1 MAYEENRLAEL
12 AKRKVARLYK
22 DIDMSFKRN
31 VVTNDIGKKLDV
43 NAVKQSL
50 KNLLFTQFYEKPFNP
65 EYGSPIAELLF
76 EPLDY
81 DTGNDIANLV
91 LEAIKNFE
99 PRVRVDDII
108 VQPDYDENEYILQIN
123 FHVIG
128 LRNPEV
134 FTTSLRRL
142 K

>member
-1 MAYEENRLAEL
+1 MAYEENKLAEL
-12 AKRKVARLYK
+12 AKRGVNRTYK

-31 VVTNDIGKKLDV
+31 VVTNDIGRKYDV

-50 KNLLFTQFYEKPFNP
+50 KNLLFIETFEKPFNP
-65 EYGSPIAELLF
+65 EFGSPIRGLLF

-81 DTGNDIANLV
+81 DTGNNMANLI
-91 LEAIKNFE
+91 LEAIRNFE

-108 VQPDYDENEYILQIN
+108 VQPDYDKNEYIIQIE
-123 FHVIG
+123 FHVVG
-128 LRNPEV
+128 QREPEI
-134 FTTSLRRL
+134 FTTALRRI